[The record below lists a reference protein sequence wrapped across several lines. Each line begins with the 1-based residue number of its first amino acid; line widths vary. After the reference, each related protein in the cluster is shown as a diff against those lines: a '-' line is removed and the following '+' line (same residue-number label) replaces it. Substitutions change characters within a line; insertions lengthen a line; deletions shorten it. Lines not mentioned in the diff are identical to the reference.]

1 MHRYLSIHQLPMEY
15 VMPLATNATANE
27 WHSAPVFLRLPSVIR
42 MTGLARSTIYRLV
55 SEQQFPAP
63 VRLGPRAVA
72 WRRSDLEQWS
82 DAREVSAH

>member
-1 MHRYLSIHQLPMEY
+1 MGIE
-15 VMPLATNATANE
+15 TNAAINAATRDNA
-27 WHSAPVFLRLPSVIR
+27 WSSAPVFLRLPSVIR

-72 WRRSDLEQWS
+72 WRRTDLEQWS
-82 DAREVSAH
+82 EARKASTH